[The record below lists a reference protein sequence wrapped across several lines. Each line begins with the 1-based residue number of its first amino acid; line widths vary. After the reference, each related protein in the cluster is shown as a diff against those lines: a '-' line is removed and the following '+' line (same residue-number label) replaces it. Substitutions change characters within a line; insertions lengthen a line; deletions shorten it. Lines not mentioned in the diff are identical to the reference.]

1 MDIFQHK
8 GVIRKMILT
17 LFVMAFT
24 IVFVYLKFVERLNL
38 PLHVQILP
46 QHANQLKQL
55 CPIGE
60 IKKGRWIN
68 ATYNVP
74 PYTPMRGEVQQR
86 TCRDFK
92 VDKIFHTYEWEPD
105 AVHSKGC
112 VFKIWNKT
120 SYCEIMKNKT
130 VAIVGDSV
138 SMDHYLSLTH
148 LLGVPRAA
156 PRARPKDRLITSRV
170 CGNTSTLIGKRD
182 FYLRSLN
189 DVVREHSPDVMVLNR
204 GLHYEDDSTLISH
217 MNQTL
222 FPQLMDW
229 QESCRLKSKDC
240 YLVWRTTVPG
250 HPNCTQFTEPA
261 TSVETMEELVRARGN
276 DNGYNWDKMSVQ
288 NELVLEAFK
297 LSNIIYEVMD
307 AYHTNILRPDL
318 HDGNDCAHTC
328 LPNDNTYA
336 SFLHHMLL
344 NQYST
349 TANIN

>member
-1 MDIFQHK
+1 
-8 GVIRKMILT
+8 
-17 LFVMAFT
+17 MAL
-24 IVFVYLKFVERLNL
+24 IAINLISLKDERMYFSDD
-38 PLHVQILP
+38 VQLLP

-68 ATYNVP
+68 ATYNAP
-74 PYTPMRGEVQQR
+74 PYTPMRGEVQQK

-92 VDKIFHTYEWEPD
+92 AGKIFHTYEWEPD

-112 VFKIWNKT
+112 VFKIFNKT

-148 LLGVPRAA
+148 LLGVPRAL
-156 PRARPKDRLITSRV
+156 PRAIPKDRLITSSV
-170 CGNTSTLIGKRD
+170 CSNTSTLVGKRD
-182 FYLRSLN
+182 FYLNSVN
-189 DVVREHSPDVMVLNR
+189 DIVREYSPDVLVLNR
-204 GLHYEDDSTLISH
+204 GAHYVDDGTLLSH
-217 MNQTL
+217 MKQTL

-229 QESCRLKSKDC
+229 QKSCRLKSRDC

-250 HPNCTQFTEPA
+250 HPNCAQFTKPA
-261 TSVETMEELVRARGN
+261 TSVETMEKIVRTGG
-276 DNGYNWDKMSVQ
+276 NGYHWEKFSVQ
-288 NELVLEAFK
+288 NELVLKAFK
-297 LSNIIYEVMD
+297 LSSITYEVMD

-318 HDGNDCAHTC
+318 HIGNDCLHTC

-336 SFLHHMLL
+336 SFFHHMLL
-344 NQYST
+344 NHYST
-349 TANIN
+349 TVNIK